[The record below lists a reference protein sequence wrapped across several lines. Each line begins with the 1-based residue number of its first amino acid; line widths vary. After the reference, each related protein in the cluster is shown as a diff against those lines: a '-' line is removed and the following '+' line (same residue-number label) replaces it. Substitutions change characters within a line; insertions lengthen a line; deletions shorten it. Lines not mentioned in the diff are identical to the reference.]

1 MQCARY
7 MHIPE
12 TIWTVNRL
20 YVLCNFQPDE
30 EHRTV
35 WHYHFK
41 VWPDHGVPQD
51 PGCVLNFLQDINA
64 KQESIQGAGPITV
77 HCRFVFISIRFRKQL
92 YFIFMKK

>member
-1 MQCARY
+1 M
-7 MHIPE
+7 
-12 TIWTVNRL
+12 NL
-20 YVLCNFQPDE
+20 YCKSVSIIIQPDE
-30 EHRTV
+30 EPRTV

-77 HCRFVFISIRFRKQL
+77 HCRFVFTIDLTDKLLS
-92 YFIFMKK
+92 